1 MVTNNFTGQSQK
13 SSDDLLFCSAEVTA
27 GLHSQLIFFS
37 VLHAVFAITA
47 IVGNTLILI
56 ALRKKTSIH
65 PPSKVLF
72 RSLAASDLC
81 VGIIVQPCQ
90 VIYGLAVVHE
100 RWQICYVV
108 YLLTYG
114 IGSVLCGVSLGTLS
128 VISVDR
134 LLALLLGLRYKQIV
148 TIKRVYVAGIA
159 FWISSILIVLIPI
172 WSHAVWEI
180 IVIAFQSLCLV
191 TSIYCY
197 TRIFL
202 RLRRHQS
209 QVRDDA
215 QEQAN
220 RATQVDITR
229 YGKVLWSAVWVQL
242 ALGLCYLP
250 YILLSTFAYRELRRR
265 KSPEFYLAVESTVA
279 LIYFNSSL
287 NPILYCWKMKEV
299 RQSVRNTLRK
309 FFCSSN

>member
-1 MVTNNFTGQSQK
+1 MVTKNFTGQSQT

-27 GLHSQLIFFS
+27 GLHSQLLLFS
-37 VLHAVFAITA
+37 VFHVVFAITA
-47 IVGNTLILI
+47 IVGNSLILI
-56 ALRKKTSIH
+56 ALGKKTSLH

-90 VIYGLAVVHE
+90 VIYGLAVVQE
-100 RWQICYVV
+100 RWQICYIVH
-108 YLLTYG
+108 LLTYG

-128 VISVDR
+128 AISVDR
-134 LLALLLGLRYKQIV
+134 LLALLLG
-148 TIKRVYVAGIA
+148 
-159 FWISSILIVLIPI
+159 
-172 WSHAVWEI
+172 
-180 IVIAFQSLCLV
+180 
-191 TSIYCY
+191 
-197 TRIFL
+197 L

-229 YGKVLWSAVWVQL
+229 YRKVLWSAVWVQL

-299 RQSVRNTLRK
+299 RESVRNTLRK
-309 FFCSSN
+309 FVCSSN